1 MAKKTILDLN
11 EDVLREIVE
20 LDILSQDKVNS
31 VPIINLVLQ
40 DQYRTVRH
48 KYQHHGLLQA
58 HPLLRRLYKEELA
71 QLNVYEI
78 HTSASELDNLT
89 VSCYTWP
96 NFPYEKV
103 RYLRLVVNFSD
114 GYFWR
119 ECKSGDTKA
128 FKEKRTQALEQLKS
142 LILKFK
148 GVKDIELVFSRHTG
162 SGERIRMDED
172 GFRFNLGRE
181 FRVLRDLNR
190 YEITLAEL
198 EHVYGEPLL
207 LERMKEFA
215 MVHRGLLV
223 TSELFN

>member
-1 MAKKTILDLN
+1 M
-11 EDVLREIVE
+11 
-20 LDILSQDKVNS
+20 
-31 VPIINLVLQ
+31 
-40 DQYRTVRH
+40 
-48 KYQHHGLLQA
+48 
-58 HPLLRRLYKEELA
+58 LRRLYKEELA

-215 MVHRGLLV
+215 MVHRGLSWLLQSYSTEWV
-223 TSELFN
+223 KEPTKARLAYVMGWHIHRRQRKSEQVQRWVPCMDVYGNMLEPRLIQTYKTPTW